1 VKILTANKLQWFFMA
16 LAGVGLCLMLVFMF
30 VGENQFFDYRAL
42 QRQNSAITVENE
54 ALRQKNLETSRLV
67 DRLKNDMSY
76 IEHVAREELG
86 MVKKDEV
93 VYTFGRQGKGK

>member
-1 VKILTANKLQWFFMA
+1 MKILTANKLQWFFMA

-30 VGENQFFDYRAL
+30 VGGNQFFDYRAL

-86 MVKKDEV
+86 MVKKGEV
-93 VYTFGRQGKGK
+93 VYTFGRQGKGR